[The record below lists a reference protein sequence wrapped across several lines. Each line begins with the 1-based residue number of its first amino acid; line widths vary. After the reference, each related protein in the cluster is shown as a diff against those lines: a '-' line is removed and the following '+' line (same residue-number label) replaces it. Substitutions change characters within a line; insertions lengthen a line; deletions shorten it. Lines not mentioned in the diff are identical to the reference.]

1 MQIAIINYQNKT
13 IERYGEH
20 KSLFSNISFPKT
32 GPSEDWLKNHSC
44 LKIEDHKELP
54 NADTKLVQVEPYLEG
69 PIGAGG
75 PYKVYTVQV
84 ISLTSEEIN
93 KRQQGLENS
102 KRTVRNELLQASDW
116 TQMPDSPL
124 SNSKKAEWATYRQ
137 KLRDFTTVSDWVYA
151 ELPDQP
157 S

>member
-1 MQIAIINYQNKT
+1 MQIAIINYQNNT

-20 KSLFSNISFPKT
+20 RSLFSNVSFPKT
-32 GPSEDWLKNHSC
+32 GPSEEWLKNHSC

-69 PIGAGG
+69 PFGYPGF
-75 PYKVYTVQV
+75 YRVFNVQAV
-84 ISLTSEEIN
+84 SLSSEEIN
-93 KRQQGLENS
+93 ERQQGLEDAQ
-102 KRTVRNELLQASDW
+102 RTIRDELLKASDW

-124 SNSKKAEWATYRQ
+124 SDSKKAEWATYRQ
-137 KLRDFTTVSDWVYA
+137 QLRDFTTISDWVYA
-151 ELPDQP
+151 GFPDQP

>member
-124 SNSKKAEWATYRQ
+124 PNSKKAEWATYRQ